1 MLYFINPKEGW
12 MSGLNQQFTKLSFP
26 LNGTVG
32 SNPTPSALYG
42 TLKATHKH
50 RKNGFIFQNS

>member
-32 SNPTPSALYG
+32 SNPTPSANDKQGRLN
-42 TLKATHKH
+42 AV
-50 RKNGFIFQNS
+50 RA

>member
-1 MLYFINPKEGW
+1 MSLIKVSMERW

-32 SNPTPSALYG
+32 SNPTLSA
-42 TLKATHKH
+42 TV
-50 RKNGFIFQNS
+50 